1 MASDALAG
9 GGLFGGRRRISGSD
23 AGEGRAQGRSAR
35 RDIRPLAGLWPFLS
49 AHRADAVAS
58 LVALLFS
65 TGATLALTGAL
76 RLVVDKGFGAAS
88 HASLDATFLI
98 LLGIAVILALA
109 TASRFYFITRLGERV
124 VADLRAALYRHVLTL
139 DQEFFLEVPAGEVLS
154 RMTIDLTLIEG
165 VVGSAASIALRN
177 LLTVAGATA
186 MLLFVSVK
194 LTLCV
199 MLIGPL
205 VLVPLVLYG
214 RRVRRLSSRAQAQ
227 YAEAVAFAGETLD
240 LVDTVQAFGREKSV
254 GDRFSASVEA
264 AFHASVA
271 RVAARAVMTA
281 GVIVLVFGGVAGV
294 FWLGANDVLAHRL
307 TAGALIQFALLAVLA
322 AGSIGALSEVWGDV
336 QKAAGAMDRITQLL
350 RTRPAIVAPAHPKA
364 MPKPARGEI
373 ALSAVTFAYP
383 SRPDLPALNGFS
395 LNVRPGERVA
405 LVGPSGAGKSTVFRL
420 LLRFFDPDHGEVA
433 IDGVDLRLADPAEA
447 RARIALVAQDAPLFS
462 GTAFDNLRFG
472 RLGSDKARLLA
483 AAKAAQAQEF
493 LLALPKGLDTPLGDK
508 ARTLSGGERQRLAV
522 ARALVRDAPILL
534 LDEATS
540 ALDAENERLIQRAL
554 DEAMAGRTTL
564 VIAHRLATVL
574 KADRIVV
581 MEAGRVVE
589 QGTHAELAA
598 RGGLYA
604 RLAELQFGMEA
615 A

>member
-9 GGLFGGRRRISGSD
+9 GGLLGGRRRPSRSNAEPAATERGS
-23 AGEGRAQGRSAR
+23 A
-35 RDIRPLAGLWPFLS
+35 RDIRPLAGLWPFVS
-49 AHRADAVAS
+49 AHLADALAS

-65 TGATLALTGAL
+65 TAATLALTGAL
-76 RLVVDKGFGAAS
+76 RLVVDKGFGGAS

-98 LLGIAVILALA
+98 LLGLAVILALA

-139 DQEFFLEVPAGEVLS
+139 DQEFFLKVPAGEVMS
-154 RMTIDLTLIEG
+154 RMTIDLTLVEG

-177 LLTVAGATA
+177 LLTMAGATA
-186 MLLFVSVK
+186 LLLLVSVK
-194 LTLCV
+194 LTLGV

-205 VLVPLVLYG
+205 VLAPLVLYG
-214 RRVRRLSSRAQAQ
+214 RRVRRLSSRAQAR

-240 LVDTVQAFGREKSV
+240 LVDTVQAFGREQNV

-281 GVIVLVFGGVAGV
+281 GVIALVFGGVAGV

-350 RTRPAIVAPAHPKA
+350 KTRPAITAPAHPVA
-364 MPKPARGEI
+364 LPSPPRGEI
-373 ALSAVTFAYP
+373 ALRGVTFAYP
-383 SRPDLPALNGFS
+383 ARPDLPALNDFN
-395 LNVRPGERVA
+395 LAVRAGERVA

-420 LLRFFDPDHGEVA
+420 LLRFFDPLAGEVA

-447 RARIALVAQDAPLFS
+447 RSRVALVAQDAPLFS
-462 GTAFDNLRFG
+462 GSAFDNLRFG
-472 RLGSDKARLLA
+472 RKGADKPSLLA
-483 AAKAAQAQEF
+483 AARSAQAQEF

-508 ARTLSGGERQRLAV
+508 ARTLSGGERQRLAI

-581 MEAGRVVE
+581 MDAGRVVE
-589 QGTHAELAA
+589 QGIHAELAA

-604 RLAELQFGMEA
+604 RLADLQFGMEA